1 MNDDDRETARAIGSL
16 EASVK
21 HLTTTWQ
28 LQDTEANE
36 GRRRLYDKIEELTV
50 SVAQLASRS
59 DFSQL
64 EAKVTGLSGRVDGLD
79 ARVTAVEPSATEW
92 NNHQQQKIGTKK
104 VVAIVWGIMLAGTSV
119 MGGIIVKLFDIFW
132 PPKH

>member
-1 MNDDDRETARAIGSL
+1 MNDNDRETARAIGSL

-36 GRRRLYDKIEELTV
+36 GRHRLYDKIEELTV

>member
-1 MNDDDRETARAIGSL
+1 LNDNDRETARAIGSL

>member
-1 MNDDDRETARAIGSL
+1 MNDNDRETARAIGSL

-28 LQDTEANE
+28 RQDTEANE

>member
-1 MNDDDRETARAIGSL
+1 MNDNDRETARAIGSL

-64 EAKVTGLSGRVDGLD
+64 EAEVTGLSGRVDGLD
-79 ARVTAVEPSATEW
+79 ARVTAAEPSATEW

>member
-1 MNDDDRETARAIGSL
+1 MNDNDRETARAIGSL